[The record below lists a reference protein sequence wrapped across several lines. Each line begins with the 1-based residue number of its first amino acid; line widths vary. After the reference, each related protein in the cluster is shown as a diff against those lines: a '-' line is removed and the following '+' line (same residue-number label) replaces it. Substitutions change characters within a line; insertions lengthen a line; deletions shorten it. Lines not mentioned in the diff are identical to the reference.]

1 MQPHF
6 IAHTLHFQ
14 NHHWKSFNAEIS
26 WELTLKTYDYSLK
39 VYISLMNLF
48 FLFVE
53 KKVSCDIFRGF

>member
-14 NHHWKSFNAEIS
+14 NHRWKSFIVEIS

-39 VYISLMNLF
+39 VYTSLMIL
-48 FLFVE
+48 LFVE
-53 KKVSCDIFRGF
+53 KSKL